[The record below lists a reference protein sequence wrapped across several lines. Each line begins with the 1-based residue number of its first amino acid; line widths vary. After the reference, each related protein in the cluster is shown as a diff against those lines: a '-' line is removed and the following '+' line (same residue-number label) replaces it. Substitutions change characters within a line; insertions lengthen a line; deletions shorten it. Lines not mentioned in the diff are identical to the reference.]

1 MSGSVRLSL
10 VIPVLN
16 EEAAIADFLDE
27 SGKAVEK
34 ALALIGDDARMAN
47 VEVHRRAEPQ
57 RWPGR

>member
-34 ALALIGDDARMAN
+34 ALALIGDDASA
-47 VEVHRRAEPQ
+47 
-57 RWPGR
+57 